1 MSRWAAAIALCVLLA
16 LPATAAQDH
25 LLVRQAAEA
34 VRTAYHCPQFRTAAE
49 LRWALRD
56 RDIELASPA
65 FAPTWLESIER
76 IETLF
81 ETTSLDEKP
90 QLCEVFWGLYGDEGS
105 AERGWLE
112 VRPQ

>member
-1 MSRWAAAIALCVLLA
+1 MSRRAAAIALYILLA
-16 LPATAAQDH
+16 LSATAAQDH

-34 VRTAYHCPQFRTAAE
+34 VRTAYHCPQFRPAAE
-49 LRWALRD
+49 LSRALRH

-65 FAPTWLESIER
+65 FAPTWLEAIER
-76 IETLF
+76 IEALF
-81 ETTSLDEKP
+81 ENTSSDEKP

-112 VRPQ
+112 VGPQ

>member
-16 LPATAAQDH
+16 LPATAAQEH

-34 VRTAYHCPQFRTAAE
+34 VRTTYHCPQFRPAAK
-49 LRWALRD
+49 LRRALRD

-76 IETLF
+76 IEALF

-105 AERGWLE
+105 AARGWLE
-112 VRPQ
+112 VRPE